1 MKEDGTSVLCE
12 TSSMISKGSLD
23 IVKGLFVPG
32 DAPTVMCASRSTE
45 VKKTLEII

>member
-1 MKEDGTSVLCE
+1 MKEDTTSVLCA
-12 TSSMISKGSLD
+12 TMSMISKGSLD
-23 IVKGLFVPG
+23 IVKGIFMQG